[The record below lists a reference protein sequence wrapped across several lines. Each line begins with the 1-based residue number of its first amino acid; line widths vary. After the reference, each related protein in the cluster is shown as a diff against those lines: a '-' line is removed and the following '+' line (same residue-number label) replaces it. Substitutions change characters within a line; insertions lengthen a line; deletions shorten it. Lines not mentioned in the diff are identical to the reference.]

1 MVYSVRLGVGV
12 GYVFRDACAYLVGVG
27 SMSDLDALKAEYKAL
42 VEMCENLR
50 RHVVLEVEVYNKIGP
65 VLVDYAVVDKDPLYV
80 LKKHIKM
87 EKRRKTWL

>member
-1 MVYSVRLGVGV
+1 MM
-12 GYVFRDACAYLVGVG
+12 DE
-27 SMSDLDALKAEYKAL
+27 LDTLKAEYKKL

-50 RHVVLEVEVYNKIGP
+50 RQVVLEVEVYNKIGP

-87 EKRRKTWL
+87 EKRRKEWL